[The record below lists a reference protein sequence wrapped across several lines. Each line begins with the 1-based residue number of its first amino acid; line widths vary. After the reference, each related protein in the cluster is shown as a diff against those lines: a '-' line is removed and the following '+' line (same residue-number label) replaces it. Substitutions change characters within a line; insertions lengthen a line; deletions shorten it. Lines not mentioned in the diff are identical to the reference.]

1 ETDWGRRKITPTRK
15 LGGPS
20 EMGDLYA
27 VLGINRAASS
37 NEIKSAYRR
46 LARKYHPDVN
56 SDPAA
61 QSKFAQI
68 SEAYHTLIDPER
80 RKTYHRT
87 GSASSSAH
95 ARQPDS
101 AAARAARR
109 AQYQQRAD
117 HIVNE
122 WLRREREETRARGK
136 AVYTTV
142 TLFVSTF
149 FAAITAGLIVP
160 PSEISDLWKALW
172 LVTLALLFF
181 IGVRHLYVNLKEHFA
196 YSTYPPPRISV
207 SRPVRSPDRRLK
219 RSDGVAFVIIG
230 YLFSV
235 GAGIVIRLLFEI
247 FPPRPLDNTIT
258 AHAFLYALF
267 SPPIAVLIVDKI
279 YSINQNM

>member
-1 ETDWGRRKITPTRK
+1 
-15 LGGPS
+15 
-20 EMGDLYA
+20 MGDPYT
-27 VLGINRAASS
+27 VLGVNRTATT

-68 SEAYHTLIDPER
+68 NEAYHTLIDPER
-80 RKTYHRT
+80 RKTYDRT
-87 GSASSSAH
+87 GYVSSAAH

-109 AQYQQRAD
+109 AHYQQRAD

-172 LVTLALLFF
+172 LVTLALLFVM
-181 IGVRHLYVNLKEHFA
+181 GVRHLYTNLKEHFDYYT
-196 YSTYPPPRISV
+196 YSQPRISV
-207 SRPVRSPDRRLK
+207 TRPVRRSNKRFK
-219 RSDGVAFVIIG
+219 RSDAVAFVVIG

-235 GAGIVIRLLFEI
+235 GAGIVIRLLLESFS
-247 FPPRPLDNTIT
+247 PKPLDNAII
-258 AHAFLYALF
+258 AHACLYALVY
-267 SPPIAVLIVDKI
+267 PPIAVLIVDKI
-279 YSINQNM
+279 HSINQSI

>member
-1 ETDWGRRKITPTRK
+1 
-15 LGGPS
+15 
-20 EMGDLYA
+20 
-27 VLGINRAASS
+27 
-37 NEIKSAYRR
+37 SA
-46 LARKYHPDVN
+46 
-56 SDPAA
+56 
-61 QSKFAQI
+61 
-68 SEAYHTLIDPER
+68 
-80 RKTYHRT
+80 
-87 GSASSSAH
+87 AH

-109 AQYQQRAD
+109 AHYQQRAD

-172 LVTLALLFF
+172 LFTLALLFI
-181 IGVRHLYVNLKEHFA
+181 IGVRHLYTNLKEHFD
-196 YSTYPPPRISV
+196 YYTYLHPRISV
-207 SRPVRSPDRRLK
+207 TRAVRSPDKRLR
-219 RSDGVAFVIIG
+219 RSDAVAFVIIG

-235 GAGIVIRLLFEI
+235 GAGILIRLLLKS
-247 FPPRPLDNTIT
+247 FPPRPLENAII
-258 AHAFLYALF
+258 ARAVLYPLF

-279 YSINQNM
+279 YSFNQ

>member
-1 ETDWGRRKITPTRK
+1 
-15 LGGPS
+15 
-20 EMGDLYA
+20 MGDLYA
-27 VLGINRAASS
+27 MLGVKRTATS

-68 SEAYHTLIDPER
+68 NEAYHTLIDPER
-80 RKTYHRT
+80 RKTYDRT
-87 GSASSSAH
+87 GSVSSSAH

-149 FAAITAGLIVP
+149 IVSMNPGLFVP
-160 PSEISDLWKALW
+160 INMFWQVA
-172 LVTLALLFF
+172 VVLLFT
-181 IGVRHLYVNLKEHFA
+181 IGVRHLYTSLKEHFDH
-196 YSTYPPPRISV
+196 YTYRPPRISV
-207 SRPVRSPDRRLK
+207 TRPVKRPSNRFK
-219 RSDGVAFVIIG
+219 RSSAWAFVIIG
-230 YLFSV
+230 YLISV
-235 GAGIVIRLLFEI
+235 GAGILIGLLTESFSMRL
-247 FPPRPLDNTIT
+247 TI
-258 AHAFLYALF
+258 ADAFLYALVY
-267 SPPIAVLIVDKI
+267 PPIAVLIVDMM
-279 YSINQNM
+279 YVINSRFEIM